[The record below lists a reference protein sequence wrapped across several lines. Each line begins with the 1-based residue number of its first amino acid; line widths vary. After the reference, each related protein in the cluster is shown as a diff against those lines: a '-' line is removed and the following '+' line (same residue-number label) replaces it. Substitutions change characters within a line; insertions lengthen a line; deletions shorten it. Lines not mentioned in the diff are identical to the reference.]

1 MGREDGGE
9 VVAGFNEARSTDG
22 SALAVTSLH
31 DCRGYRARQRE
42 AWHKYPPLH
51 CSNKVGLLSLTH
63 KHSVIGLMHT
73 LLHWFDEQLKQPI

>member
-1 MGREDGGE
+1 MGRKDGVRLWLALMRHG
-9 VVAGFNEARSTDG
+9 ADG

-73 LLHWFDEQLKQPI
+73 SLHWFDEQLKQPI